1 MSPTLLTAVA
11 LLLAALS
18 GAAHAATADERGPKF
33 DKLDAAKAGKI
44 TRDYYTS
51 HQSDTKAAG
60 ERFDKWDANRDG
72 FLTRQEFVT
81 QRGMHPKA
89 K

>member
-1 MSPTLLTAVA
+1 VEDQHCLPDEGHGLSILCKVWKSESNPRWLTLEGANREVY
-11 LLLAALS
+11 LLLKVS
-18 GAAHAATADERGPKF
+18 VPDR
-33 DKLDAAKAGKI
+33 
-44 TRDYYTS
+44 
-51 HQSDTKAAG
+51 